1 MRGLHE
7 PTDTC
12 TGHCSLV
19 RVLSLYDYAREETLP
34 WVMSRATYE
43 RLMPKE
49 SEPESEKIDYVCAE
63 CGAANESMEQ
73 PCSACGSVR
82 IVLLSIIV
90 DLFGENWRDNLSE
103 KPE

>member
-7 PTDTC
+7 PTDAC

-19 RVLSLYDYAREETLP
+19 RVAVLYDHASGEALP
-34 WVMSRATYE
+34 WVMSRASYE

-49 SEPESEKIDYVCAE
+49 PEPVPEKVDYVCAE
-63 CGAANESMEQ
+63 CGAENESM

-82 IVLLSIIV
+82 IVLLSTIV
-90 DLFGENWRDNLSE
+90 DLFGENWRDNLPE
-103 KPE
+103 KPA